1 MKIFL
6 SHASEVAAIA
16 DAIELTLNAEGHDVF
31 LDRSDLPS
39 GEAYDERIRKAVAA
53 SDLFIFLVTPEAV
66 APGRYTL
73 TELACARETWRHPA
87 GRVLPVIVRPTDI
100 ALIPP
105 YLKAVT
111 FLEPEGNISAAVAAA
126 VARMRRP
133 WRRSVPVWAA
143 LALAVV
149 IAVGT
154 AVWWVAERRARAA
167 DVAALLES
175 ARLAQGSDNYA
186 AAWAVYA
193 GAPPTVADH
202 PEVSAAW
209 QRLAMAWLDNIR
221 VRAGADS
228 FAAIADQT
236 HPVLARCAQS
246 PDKARAA
253 DCLAHMGW
261 ADFLRGRDGAR
272 PSDPVARYREAL
284 ALDSG
289 NVYAHAMWGFDI
301 NRTHGPVALAREHTA
316 SALASGRVRAWVR
329 HLQIAGL
336 LWRRDD
342 DGDRELVRVA
352 NDMRIGDAA
361 LQRDP
366 VITPDRW
373 RLWDTYIARLL
384 RTTDDTF
391 TGVLPPADHLATFQW
406 LFPLEEVPDDKRR
419 HHAFLLAGFQE
430 RAGARDAALRIYRE
444 LRDTFARDGSLVHG
458 GPLPD
463 RTVEAVARLSKR

>member
-16 DAIELTLNAEGHDVF
+16 VAIELTLTGEGHDVF

-39 GEAYDERIRKAVAA
+39 GEAYDARIRQAVSG
-53 SDLFIFLVTPEAV
+53 SDLFIFLVTPEAF

-73 TELACARETWRHPA
+73 TELACARETWRHPG

-126 VARMRRP
+126 VYRMRRP
-133 WRRSVPVWAA
+133 WRRSAPVRAA
-143 LALAVV
+143 LALGLL
-149 IAVGT
+149 IAIGT
-154 AVWWVAERRARAA
+154 AVWWTTQRRGQAAE
-167 DVAALLES
+167 VAALLES
-175 ARLAQGSDNYA
+175 ARLAQGADNYP

-193 GAPPTVADH
+193 GAPPTVGDH

-221 VRAGADS
+221 VGAGADS
-228 FAAIADQT
+228 FTSIADRT

-246 PDKARAA
+246 PGKERAA

-272 PSDPVARYREAL
+272 PYDPVARYREAL
-284 ALDSG
+284 ALDPG

-316 SALASGRVRAWVR
+316 AALASGRIRAWVR

-342 DGDRELVRVA
+342 EGEGELVRVA
-352 NDMRIGDAA
+352 NDMRTRDAA
-361 LQRDP
+361 LQHDP
-366 VITPDRW
+366 VIMPDRW
-373 RLWDTYIARLL
+373 RVWAIYTARLI
-384 RTTDDTF
+384 RETDDAF
-391 TGVLPPADHLATFQW
+391 TRILPPTDHLATFQW
-406 LFPLEEVPDDKRR
+406 LFPLEEVAEDKRR
-419 HHAFLLAGFQE
+419 QYAFLLAGFQE
-430 RAGARDAALRIYRE
+430 RAGARDTALRTYRE
-444 LRDTFARDGSLVHG
+444 LRDTLARDGSLVHG

-463 RTVEAVARLSKR
+463 RTVAAVARLSK